1 MILNYWQRQFGVNL
15 LILVPILLFIYW
27 RKNKLAITRKTLLYT
42 LIFGIA
48 FGVIEASCVVYLR
61 AATGLLPGYQG
72 TIMDV
77 WKQASLIYYN
87 QEILQKTL
95 PMSLLIAEIIREI
108 GTIVMLGMTGF
119 IAAKKTRERTAIFLW
134 TFAAWDITYYIHL
147 WITVRWP
154 QSLTTPDVLFLIPQ
168 PWFGQVWFPI
178 LISSLTLLAVFLNS
192 KKNSA

>member
-178 LISSLTLLAVFLNS
+178 LISSLTLLAVFINS
-192 KKNSA
+192 KKT